1 MPPVAPVGNPGR
13 SLARLSW
20 MGVSPAAS
28 HRELDEHLQDLD
40 LATNRGRLVVDEFM
54 AVPSTTDIYR

>member
-1 MPPVAPVGNPGR
+1 
-13 SLARLSW
+13 

-54 AVPSTTDIYR
+54 AVPSATDI

>member
-1 MPPVAPVGNPGR
+1 
-13 SLARLSW
+13 

-28 HRELDEHLQDLD
+28 HHELDEHLQDLD